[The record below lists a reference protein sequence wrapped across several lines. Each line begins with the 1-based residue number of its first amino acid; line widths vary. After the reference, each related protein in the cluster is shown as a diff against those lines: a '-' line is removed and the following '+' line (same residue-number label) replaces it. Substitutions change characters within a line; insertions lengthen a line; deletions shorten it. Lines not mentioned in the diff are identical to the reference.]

1 MKIDNDNNCTSKNV
15 KVNIDCSNSFQKIGK
30 LIKVDWN
37 QKQRN
42 ILNIFM
48 TFWHRY
54 GVDITSQ
61 VIFKPLQKKIML
73 ESAASKC
80 L

>member
-1 MKIDNDNNCTSKNV
+1 
-15 KVNIDCSNSFQKIGK
+15 
-30 LIKVDWN
+30 
-37 QKQRN
+37 
-42 ILNIFM
+42 M

-73 ESAASKC
+73 ESAALKC

>member
-1 MKIDNDNNCTSKNV
+1 
-15 KVNIDCSNSFQKIGK
+15 
-30 LIKVDWN
+30 
-37 QKQRN
+37 
-42 ILNIFM
+42 M

-73 ESAASKC
+73 ESVYKMEISS
-80 L
+80 

>member
-1 MKIDNDNNCTSKNV
+1 
-15 KVNIDCSNSFQKIGK
+15 
-30 LIKVDWN
+30 
-37 QKQRN
+37 
-42 ILNIFM
+42 M

-61 VIFKPLQKKIML
+61 VIFKPLKKKNYVRICCIKMSIRWKL
-73 ESAASKC
+73 ALKHKIETCDEKNFSWFVRVYV

>member
-1 MKIDNDNNCTSKNV
+1 
-15 KVNIDCSNSFQKIGK
+15 
-30 LIKVDWN
+30 
-37 QKQRN
+37 
-42 ILNIFM
+42 M

-80 L
+80 LYIRWKLALKHKIETCDEKNFS